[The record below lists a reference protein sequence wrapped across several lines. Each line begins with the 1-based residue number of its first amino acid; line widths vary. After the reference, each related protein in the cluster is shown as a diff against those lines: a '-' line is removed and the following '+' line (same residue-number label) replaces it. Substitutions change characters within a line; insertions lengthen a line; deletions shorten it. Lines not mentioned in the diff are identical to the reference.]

1 MRIGCG
7 NFYYMKRLFLL
18 FFLFTIHLLPASLCA
33 QTRADTIPFTMD
45 EDEMMDQTDSIIFFP
60 SNEIYS
66 GGLYASD
73 LYTSGIYVGWDTT
86 NIHTVKADM
95 KSLND
100 SVREF
105 ALYSDH
111 NCGYVHPFSG
121 RVTSKF
127 GPRKKRYH
135 YGVDIDLETG
145 DSVNVAFDG
154 KVRIAKKSK
163 SYGNVIVVRHDNG
176 LETYYAHL
184 SKINVAVG
192 QEVFAGD
199 VIGLGGNT
207 GRSRGSHLHFEIRY
221 LGHPINPTEIISFDD
236 KKLVSNMLCIDNA
249 TFDYVSEAKKAAAKN
264 YASSKGKKV
273 HVVRKGDTLSGL
285 AKRYGT
291 TTKVLCKKNGIKA
304 TSTLKLGQKIKL

>member
-1 MRIGCG
+1 
-7 NFYYMKRLFLL
+7 MKQLFLI
-18 FFLFTIHLLPASLCA
+18 LFTIHFSSTTLCA
-33 QTRADTIPFTMD
+33 QTTTDTIPFTMD
-45 EDEMMDQTDSIIFFP
+45 EDELMDPTDSVIFFP
-60 SNEIYS
+60 TNERYS
-66 GGLYASD
+66 GGLYSGD
-73 LYTSGIYVGWDTT
+73 LYTSGIYSGWDTT

-105 ALYSDH
+105 ALFNEH

-154 KVRIAKKSK
+154 KIRIAKLSK

-184 SKINVAVG
+184 SKINVIVG

-207 GRSRGSHLHFEIRY
+207 GRSRGSHLHFEVRY

-236 KKLVSNMLCIDNA
+236 KKLVSNMLCIDMA
-249 TFDYVSEAKKAAAKN
+249 TFDYVSEAKKAAAKT

-273 HVVRKGDTLSGL
+273 HVVKKGDTLSGI

-304 TSTLKLGQKIKL
+304 TSKLKLGQKIKL